1 MTDNIFERLAEL
13 LQSAGPV
20 NWRLGVQ
27 IAESI
32 AGAADPVEPWVAEE
46 YEELGRTSAML
57 IGRSGALDPTPIPTL
72 TVIDPRGWAAANLE
86 GYAYLAEPL
95 AAKFSGGGGMAQG
108 MGIEQ
113 IFGQLAPALVGLQ
126 VGSLVGTLA
135 RDLLGP
141 FDAGLPPVSGGAA
154 SYAIVPN
161 IEALAASELLDTRQT
176 RLWAVMSEATHQA
189 LLAIPWVRGHLA
201 DLAHDYI
208 SGLEMRPDQLQE
220 RLQSLGDPSDLERL
234 MSEPGGLTGFV
245 AGPELDEVH
254 DQLTAL
260 LAMLDGFGSAVVEE
274 AGGALLPDLA
284 GIRRAATGRHPETE
298 LVIEQM
304 LGIEIDADLAEDA
317 RVFSADIAV
326 RWGNDARDRLWQAPG
341 NLPTPAELGDPV
353 GWAAR
358 VLLSDE
364 L

>member
-1 MTDNIFERLAEL
+1 MTDNIFDRLAEL

-20 NWRLGVQ
+20 NWRLGMQ

-46 YEELGRTSAML
+46 YEELGRTAAML
-57 IGRSGALDPTPIPTL
+57 IGRAGALDPTPVPPL
-72 TVIDPRGWAAANLE
+72 TVIDPRGWAAASIE

-95 AAKFSGGGGMAQG
+95 AAKFSGGGGFPQG

-113 IFGQLAPALVGLQ
+113 IFGQLGPALVGLQ

-135 RDLLGP
+135 HDLLSD
-141 FDAGLPPVSGGAA
+141 FDAGLPPASGATG
-154 SYAIVPN
+154 SHAIVPN
-161 IEALAASELLDTRQT
+161 IEALASSEGLDTRQT
-176 RLWAVMSEATHQA
+176 RLWVVMRETAHQS
-189 LLAIPWVRGHLA
+189 LMAIPWVRGHLA
-201 DLAHDYI
+201 DLVHDYI
-208 SGLEMRPDQLQE
+208 GGLEMRPDQLQE
-220 RLQSLGDPSDLERL
+220 RLQELGDPAELERL

-254 DQLTAL
+254 SQLAAL
-260 LAMLDGFGSAVVEE
+260 LAILDGFADSVVEE
-274 AGGALLPDLA
+274 AGGTLLPDLA
-284 GIRRAATGRHPETE
+284 GIRWAADAAHPETDR
-298 LVIEQM
+298 VIEQM
-304 LGIEIDADLAEDA
+304 LGIDIDADLAEDA
-317 RVFSADIAV
+317 RAFSADIVV
-326 RWGNDARDRLWQAPG
+326 RWGGDARDRLWLAPE
-341 NLPTPAELGDPV
+341 NLPTVAELGDPV